1 MHIRRD
7 THGAQNIVA
16 LRASPFSIQE
26 STQEIIV
33 VHKLETLGNYPVSF
47 CVTSMYLSAKAII
60 CSSENS

>member
-7 THGAQNIVA
+7 THGAQNIVT

-47 CVTSMYLSAKAII
+47 CVTSMYLAAKAII